1 MLNGFINLYK
11 SPQMTSNRALSIL
24 KKALKENNIATKVG
38 HFGTLDP
45 MAEGVLPVALGRAT
59 RLFDYSLD
67 KIKKYRATFQFGIA
81 TDTLDITGKVTSE
94 GRKDVAEEEVLSVLP
109 ALIGEVMQV
118 PPAFS
123 AKSIGGQ
130 RAYKLARKGE
140 EFFIAPK
147 KVTIYSIDLLE
158 KTPADNFVFDIT
170 CGGGTY
176 IRSIVRDMA
185 ELLGTVGI
193 MTKLIRFSSGKFD
206 IANSINI
213 EKLPDDLSDIIL
225 PMDYLLDDFD
235 PYYIEGNRYF
245 KVNNGLFVPLLE
257 GESFE
262 KKYVKIFAPD
272 KTLMGIG
279 EIKDDTIGMKT
290 WLI

>member
-24 KKALKENNIATKVG
+24 KRALKQNNISTKVG

-67 KIKKYRATFQFGIA
+67 KIKKYRASFQFGVS
-81 TDTLDITGKVTSE
+81 TDTLDITGKVVGE
-94 GRKDVAEEEVLSVLP
+94 GRKDVSELEIMAVLP
-109 ALIGEVMQV
+109 SLVGEVMQV
-118 PPAFS
+118 PPAYS

-130 RAYKLARKGE
+130 RAYKLARNGE
-140 EFFIAPK
+140 EFELPAKI
-147 KVTIYSIDLLE
+147 VTIYSIEFIE
-158 KTPADNFVFDIT
+158 KKQDNFVFDIT

-185 ELLGTVGI
+185 SLLGTVGI
-193 MTKLIRFSSGKFD
+193 MTKLVRLSSGKFD
-206 IANSINI
+206 ITNSVNIDDLPDNI
-213 EKLPDDLSDIIL
+213 EDIIL
-225 PMDYLLDDFD
+225 PMDFLLDDFES
-235 PYYIEGNRYF
+235 YYIDEDRYF
-245 KVNNGLFVPLLE
+245 RFKNGLFVPLIDNDSPE
-257 GESFE
+257 ERF
-262 KKYVKIFAPD
+262 VKILAPD
-272 KTLMGIG
+272 NLLMGIG
-279 EIKDDTIGMKT
+279 EIKDNTVGMKT